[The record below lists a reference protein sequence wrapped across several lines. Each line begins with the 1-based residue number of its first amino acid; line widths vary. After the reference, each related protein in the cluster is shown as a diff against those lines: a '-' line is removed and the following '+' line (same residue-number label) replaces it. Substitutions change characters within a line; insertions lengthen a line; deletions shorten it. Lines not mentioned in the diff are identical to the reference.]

1 MKHFD
6 IIHCID
12 ENYAPQCGVTIT
24 SFCLNHMDV
33 DITFHIMFA
42 NLSNSTKH
50 KLVKQAESYGKSV
63 KLYQIDI
70 KELDNSP
77 LGGGKE
83 LPIAAYF
90 RLLATDYLPKDIH
103 RALYLDVDIVVCKS
117 LTDFYNTD
125 LTNWPVA
132 GVYDISTL
140 DEAPSKRLDYD
151 FKLGYINS
159 GIMLINVDYWRKN
172 NIKQKCLD
180 FLEAYRDKLM
190 FHDQDVLNGSLAGS
204 IKIMPLEYNVQKHF
218 YDPGFEKN
226 MPANFTQNFNDT
238 LNKPAIIHFT
248 ESEKPW
254 STYSTHP
261 MCKQWWYYAKRSLW
275 KRSFPILPKNAN
287 LQMKLRWLLI
297 HLGFPIQSISLH
309 R

>member
-24 SFCLNHMDV
+24 SICLNHMDV

-226 MPANFTQNFNDT
+226 MPAILLRT
-238 LNKPAIIHFT
+238 LMIRLTN
-248 ESEKPW
+248 
-254 STYSTHP
+254 
-261 MCKQWWYYAKRSLW
+261 RL
-275 KRSFPILPKNAN
+275 SFILPKVRNHGPPTPHTLCVSN
-287 LQMKLRWLLI
+287 GGIMLNVLYGNVHFQYYPKMLI
-297 HLGFPIQSISLH
+297 YK
-309 R
+309 